1 MKKYN
6 IGSAV
11 LVSLLMAGTLAMTVS
26 ANSSWVWI
34 SESRPYD
41 LLPAV
46 VAITL
51 AGEVYALYH
60 FAGVRK
66 LGKVF
71 FWVTVANL
79 LSFLAPYALGFLA
92 DRAVHPGFQQFLD
105 SGPHY
110 SVGGMYLALT
120 LLVETPVVLAALHKE
135 AAEDMGLLKVIVLT
149 NVVTTALV
157 ALIERVFYE
166 GHW

>member
-1 MKKYN
+1 M
-6 IGSAV
+6 
-11 LVSLLMAGTLAMTVS
+11 
-26 ANSSWVWI
+26 
-34 SESRPYD
+34 
-41 LLPAV
+41 
-46 VAITL
+46 
-51 AGEVYALYH
+51 
-60 FAGVRK
+60 
-66 LGKVF
+66 F

-92 DRAVHPGFQQFLD
+92 DRAVHPGFQRFLD

-110 SVGGMYLALT
+110 SVGGMYLALN

-157 ALIERVFYE
+157 ALIERVFCE